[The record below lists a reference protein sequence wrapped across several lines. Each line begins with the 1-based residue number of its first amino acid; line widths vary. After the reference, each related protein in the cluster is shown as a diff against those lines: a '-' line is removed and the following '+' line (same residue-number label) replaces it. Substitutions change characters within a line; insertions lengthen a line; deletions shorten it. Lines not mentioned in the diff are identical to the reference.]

1 MTCFCALVFLLFY
14 PEEPPQSPN
23 LSPAG
28 LPCLYMLRFKKKKKI
43 PAKLDSAFPR
53 ALMVISAPPSYE
65 LHPKDP
71 LEFYTVTF
79 GHFIAGVTRM
89 IFGLLSKMK
98 RKMIVVEAFVLFF
111 SVTPELNGGSL
122 TIDVLGDRHTEQ
134 ILVINCLT
142 V

>member
-1 MTCFCALVFLLFY
+1 
-14 PEEPPQSPN
+14 
-23 LSPAG
+23 
-28 LPCLYMLRFKKKKKI
+28 
-43 PAKLDSAFPR
+43 
-53 ALMVISAPPSYE
+53 MVISAPPSYE

-71 LEFYTVTF
+71 LEFDTVTF

-122 TIDVLGDRHTEQ
+122 TIDVLGDRQTEQ